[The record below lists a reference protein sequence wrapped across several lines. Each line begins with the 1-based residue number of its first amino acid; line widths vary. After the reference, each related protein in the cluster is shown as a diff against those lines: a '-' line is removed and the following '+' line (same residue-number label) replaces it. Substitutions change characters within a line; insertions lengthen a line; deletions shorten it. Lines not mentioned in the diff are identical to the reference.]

1 MSETS
6 VQPGLPQAAPPTG
19 VQAEAPAR
27 PAPAPRPLR
36 KKSPVLRA
44 LGVLASL
51 KLTVVLFVLA
61 VVLVFCG
68 TLAQIDKGIWVVV
81 REYFR
86 SFFVWIPLYIFF
98 PRTMKASIPGAFPF
112 PGGWAIGAAL
122 LVNLFAAHLVRF
134 KLTWKRSGVL
144 ITHAGL
150 IVMMLGELITGL
162 YAVENK
168 MSIPN
173 GLSSN
178 FVENTESVEL
188 AVLAPSADDPK
199 TDDVTVIPGGVLR
212 KGGVIHNDAL
222 PFDVE
227 VKKFWPNSAEPAK
240 PEAGADNP
248 ADQGDGRFYVT
259 SEKPEGTG
267 VDTEQRE
274 DMASAYV
281 TLKEKASGKSL
292 GTYLVST
299 WLYRV
304 STHPYQQVKA
314 ADGKTY
320 DVALRY
326 KREYKP
332 YTITLHKFTHEK
344 YPGTDVPKNFASTI
358 TLDDSSREERREG
371 VVVRMNEPLRYH
383 GETFYQIGFLPGDS
397 GTTLQVVRNPG
408 WLMPYISC
416 VMVGLGMAVHFGI
429 SLVGFLA
436 KRAAQ

>member
-1 MSETS
+1 MSDTS
-6 VQPGLPQAAPPTG
+6 VQSGLPQAAPPSG
-19 VQAEAPAR
+19 VQAAPQAR
-27 PAPAPRPLR
+27 PAPKVFR

-44 LGVLASL
+44 LSVLASL

-61 VVLVFCG
+61 VVLIFCG

-81 REYFR
+81 HEYFR
-86 SFFVWIPLYIFF
+86 SFFVWIPFYIFF
-98 PRTMKASIPGAFPF
+98 PRTMKASIPGGFPF
-112 PGGWAIGAAL
+112 PGGWLIGAAL
-122 LVNLFAAHLVRF
+122 LVNLLAAHLVRF

-144 ITHAGL
+144 VTHAGL
-150 IVMMLGELITGL
+150 IVMMIGELITGL

-178 FVENTESVEL
+178 FVENTEAVEL
-188 AVLAPSADDPK
+188 AVLTPAPDDDK
-199 TDDVTVIPGGVLR
+199 MDNVTVIPAGVLR
-212 KGGVIHNDAL
+212 KGGVIRHGAL

-227 VKKFWPNSAEPAK
+227 VQKYWPNSAEPAK

-248 ADQGDGRFYVT
+248 ADRGDGRFYIT

-267 VDTEQRE
+267 VDAEQKE

-281 TLKEKASGKSL
+281 TFKEKKSGKSL

-304 STHPYQQVKA
+304 STHPYQQVTT

-326 KREYKP
+326 RREYKP
-332 YTITLHKFTHEK
+332 YTITLHKFTHEI
-344 YPGTDVPKNFASTI
+344 YPGTEVPKNFASTI
-358 TLDDSSREERREG
+358 RLEDPSRDEDRE
-371 VVVRMNEPLRYH
+371 VVIRMNDPLRYH
-383 GETFYQIGFLPGDS
+383 GETFYQAGFLPGDG

-408 WLMPYISC
+408 WLMPYVSC

-429 SLVGFLA
+429 SLFGFLA